1 MGIVSVLVW
10 GFLDDVIDEIRV
22 KVVVVKVDYYV
33 ILMVDEMV
41 VIGQWYL

>member
-1 MGIVSVLVW
+1 MMVW
-10 GFLDDVIDEIRV
+10 GFLDDVLVEIKV

-33 ILMVDEMV
+33 VVMVDEII

>member
-1 MGIVSVLVW
+1 MMVW
-10 GFLDDVIDEIRV
+10 GFSDDVLVEIKV

-33 ILMVDEMV
+33 VVMVDEII